1 MSNLNFLINK
11 YGNKYILDLKNK
23 FMNLINAL
31 DNLNINDNNDFVKY
45 LRITDRLF
53 NLALTLPDGVSV
65 DDILNFNGVKNE

>member
-1 MSNLNFLINK
+1 MNNLNFLINK